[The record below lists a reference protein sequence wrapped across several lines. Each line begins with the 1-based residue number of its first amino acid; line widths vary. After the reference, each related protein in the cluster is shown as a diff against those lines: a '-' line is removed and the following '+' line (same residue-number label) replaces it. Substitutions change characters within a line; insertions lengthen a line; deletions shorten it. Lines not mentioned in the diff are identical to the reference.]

1 MSKQPKSTRNNQRIS
16 TPVEVNTVPASK
28 REPKT
33 AGNNQWTSTNK
44 NPMK

>member
-1 MSKQPKSTRNNQRIS
+1 MPKQPKSAVNNQWIS
-16 TPVEVNTVPASK
+16 TPVEVNGVPASK

-33 AGNNQWTSTNK
+33 EGNNQWTSTNK

>member
-1 MSKQPKSTRNNQRIS
+1 MSKQPKSAGNNQWIS